1 VTGAKR
7 HGLCTSASGNNV
19 VLVGETEPL
28 AIEIS
33 PPCTDP
39 DQSMC
44 TRPRSHWAP
53 GVGRALEHD
62 ATGLSAR
69 ER

>member
-1 VTGAKR
+1 MTGAKR
-7 HGLCTSASGNNV
+7 HGLYTSASGNNV
-19 VLVGETEPL
+19 VLVGEAEPL

-44 TRPRSHWAP
+44 TRPRSHCAP
-53 GVGRALEHD
+53 VVGRALEHD
-62 ATGLSAR
+62 ATGLSAT

>member
-7 HGLCTSASGNNV
+7 HGLCTSGSGNNV
-19 VLVGETEPL
+19 VLVAETEPL

-33 PPCTDP
+33 PPYTDP

-53 GVGRALEHD
+53 GVGRALEDD
-62 ATGLSAR
+62 ATGLSAK